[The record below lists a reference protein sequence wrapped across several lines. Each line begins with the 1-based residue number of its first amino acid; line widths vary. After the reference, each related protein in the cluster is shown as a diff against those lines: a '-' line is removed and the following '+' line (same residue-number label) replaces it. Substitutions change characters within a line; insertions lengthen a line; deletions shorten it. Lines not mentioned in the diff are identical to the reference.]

1 MCNMFPERG
10 IFNSFNLFIRIY
22 PNKNTYGIIVSTQQ
36 NKMIVVDKEFNKI
49 SDEFIYV

>member
-1 MCNMFPERG
+1 MCNMFPESG
-10 IFNSFNLFIRIY
+10 KNNLFIRIY

>member
-1 MCNMFPERG
+1 MCNMFPESG
-10 IFNSFNLFIRIY
+10 KNNLLFIRIY